1 MSKGDEGPFSRS
13 GAAGHGHH
21 SLDAQVCEALTAN
34 AAVDASQIGVAVDA
48 ATGDLIL
55 FGTVS
60 THEQLRLAEDCAAS
74 VRGVNVVYNRLTVAS
89 NDKHDS
95 LEVGGKDEQGSN

>member
-1 MSKGDEGPFSRS
+1 MSERDEGPFS
-13 GAAGHGHH
+13 GVGPAGNRHH
-21 SLDAQVCEALTAN
+21 SLDAQVCDALTAN

-55 FGTVS
+55 FGTVP

-74 VRGVNVVYNRLTVAS
+74 VRGVNVVYNRLTVAR
-89 NDKHDS
+89 NNKQDS
-95 LEVGGKDEQGSN
+95 LEVGGEDQQGSN